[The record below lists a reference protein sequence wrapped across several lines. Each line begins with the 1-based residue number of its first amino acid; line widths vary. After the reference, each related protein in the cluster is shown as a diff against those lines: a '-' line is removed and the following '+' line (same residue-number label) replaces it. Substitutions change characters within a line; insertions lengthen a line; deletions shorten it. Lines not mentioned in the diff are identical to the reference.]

1 MASDVTMP
9 RLSDSMEEGTVLKW
23 LVEEGAE
30 VKRGEPLVEI
40 ETDKANMTYDAD
52 TDGVLVE
59 ILAQEGDTLEIG
71 EVIARIGDAGEAKSD
86 GGGEA
91 EEGGDEE
98 EPDGG
103 EDEGAEAE
111 AEAEGGDEEADEEQE
126 AAAAEGEGDEAQA
139 EAEGGEEEQEAA
151 AEGEDEE
158 EAEGEEEAAAEGD
171 DEAEGEGE
179 GEAAAEGEGDEAEA
193 KGDDEAASAEG
204 DDEEAAAAEGEEAAV
219 AGAESGGGE
228 TQAGA
233 GTATREKTSN
243 GNGDGRVKASPVA
256 RRMAR
261 DLGVELAQLE
271 GTGPGGRIVKADVQA
286 AAENGG
292 AATKEAEKGEA
303 EPAEDGAG
311 AKAEEKEDKAKD
323 KPKDKKGK
331 KKDKKA
337 DEAEK
342 KEPEK
347 AEAEKKEPQKAEAGA
362 KGEVDVEELTRLQQT
377 VSRRMAESKATA
389 PDFSIALSVDMTA
402 AVELRT
408 RLKEISD
415 PVPSFND
422 MVVKASANAL
432 REHPRVNGA
441 YRDGK
446 FELYDRVNVGIA
458 VAAMDALVVP
468 TIFDADK
475 KSLGQIARDA
485 RAVIGKV
492 KDKTVTP
499 PELSGGTFTVS
510 TLGMFGIEQ
519 VTAIINPPQAAI
531 LTVGKLDK
539 QPAVDDKG
547 KVVARDQMVLTLV
560 CDHRILYGADGAQ
573 FLARVKDLLEQP
585 LSLAL

>member
-23 LVEEGAE
+23 LVDEGGE

-59 ILAQEGDTLEIG
+59 IVAQEGDTLEIG
-71 EVIARIGDAGEAKSD
+71 EVIARIGDASEAKGD
-86 GGGEA
+86 GAGEA
-91 EEGGDEE
+91 EGGAEE
-98 EPDGG
+98 AKG
-103 EDEGAEAE
+103 EEAE
-111 AEAEGGDEEADEEQE
+111 AEAE
-126 AAAAEGEGDEAQA
+126 EGAGE
-139 EAEGGEEEQEAA
+139 EAEGGEEAEAA
-151 AEGEDEE
+151 EE
-158 EAEGEEEAAAEGD
+158 EEPE
-171 DEAEGEGE
+171 
-179 GEAAAEGEGDEAEA
+179 EAAAEGEGDEAEA
-193 KGDDEAASAEG
+193 EADEEGEKAAAEAGDESAAAEAEEGKAEEADGDEGAAAEADEG
-204 DDEEAAAAEGEEAAV
+204 KAEEDEGKAEEEGDEEAAAAEGEEAAV
-219 AGAESGGGE
+219 AGAEGGGGE
-228 TQAGA
+228 THAGA
-233 GTATREKTSN
+233 GTATREKTSG

-261 DLGVELAQLE
+261 DLGIELAQLE

-292 AATKEAEKGEA
+292 AKAAAPAKGEA
-303 EPAEDGAG
+303 EVAEEPAGDGAEAG
-311 AKAEEKEDKAKD
+311 AKAEAEAPEKAKG
-323 KPKDKKGK
+323 KKDK

-337 DEAEK
+337 EEKAAK
-342 KEPEK
+342 KEPER
-347 AEAEKKEPQKAEAGA
+347 AEAGA
-362 KGEVDVEELTRLQQT
+362 KGEVQVEELTRLQQT

-389 PDFSIALSVDMTA
+389 PDFSIALTVDMTA
-402 AVELRT
+402 AVELRA

-446 FELYDRVNVGIA
+446 FELYDRVNVGVA

-510 TLGMFGIEQ
+510 NLGMFGIEQ
-519 VTAIINPPQAAI
+519 FTAIINPPQAAI
-531 LTVGKLDK
+531 LTVGKLAK

-547 KVVARDQMVLTLV
+547 KVIARDQMTLTLV
-560 CDHRILYGADGAQ
+560 CDHRILYGADGAE
-573 FLARVKDLLEQP
+573 FLARIKNLLEQP